1 MKENVGLTRCSES
14 TCFTHLYFTS
24 HLVSPSQSL
33 RLVSSEQA
41 LKELGL
47 NEHQLR
53 FTCRV
58 HLQDPHSDNDTL
70 HRIYTHLKRCYWGYW
85 DREDT
90 SGGYTEACVD
100 TPCLCVFSVL
110 KGYTIQHLPDGT
122 VMVES
127 IVVKVSSSAEDASM
141 KVLLLSWSYQ
151 VRTQFPWLF
160 SAGFLIFNLNVGSCG
175 MM

>member
-1 MKENVGLTRCSES
+1 M
-14 TCFTHLYFTS
+14 
-24 HLVSPSQSL
+24 
-33 RLVSSEQA
+33 SSEQA

-58 HLQDPHSDNDTL
+58 HLQDPHSDNETL
-70 HRIYTHLKRCYWGYW
+70 HRIYTHLRRCCW
-85 DREDT
+85 DGRM
-90 SGGYTEACVD
+90 SLLVLPVASL
-100 TPCLCVFSVL
+100 TPLLFLCFSVL

-151 VRTQFPWLF
+151 VRNSCFLTWTGQFSCCQWGALF
-160 SAGFLIFNLNVGSCG
+160 TCLSSCWCFG
-175 MM
+175 TPP

>member
-1 MKENVGLTRCSES
+1 M
-14 TCFTHLYFTS
+14 
-24 HLVSPSQSL
+24 
-33 RLVSSEQA
+33 SSEQA

-47 NEHQLR
+47 SEHQLR

-70 HRIYTHLKRCYWGYW
+70 HRIYAHLKRCCRGW
-85 DREDT
+85 R
-90 SGGYTEACVD
+90 GGGGIIPLVD
-100 TPCLCVFSVL
+100 GGRVTPLLSVCFSVL
-110 KGYTIQHLPDGT
+110 KGYTVQHLPDGT

-151 VRTQFPWLF
+151 VKPAAPPT
-160 SAGFLIFNLNVGSCG
+160 AGVG
-175 MM
+175 

>member
-1 MKENVGLTRCSES
+1 M
-14 TCFTHLYFTS
+14 
-24 HLVSPSQSL
+24 
-33 RLVSSEQA
+33 SSEQA

-70 HRIYTHLKRCYWGYW
+70 HRIYTHLKRCYWEGYTHKEYW
-85 DREDT
+85 DREDKAAGVT
-90 SGGYTEACVD
+90 GSCVD
-100 TPCLCVFSVL
+100 ASSLCFSVL
-110 KGYTIQHLPDGT
+110 KGYTVQHLPDGT

-151 VRTQFPWLF
+151 VRTVHC
-160 SAGFLIFNLNVGSCG
+160 SASLLPLEVAAPPPCLIGVLGPQ
-175 MM
+175 